1 MMSQF
6 AAVAVAAP
14 GVVTA
19 RRRWWA
25 AETLS
30 ITSMTTATRLT
41 PTPHGSGRA
50 DKGVTLIFRHLT
62 QP

>member
-1 MMSQF
+1 
-6 AAVAVAAP
+6 
-14 GVVTA
+14 
-19 RRRWWA
+19 
-25 AETLS
+25 
-30 ITSMTTATRLT
+30 MTTATRLT